1 MTRVKSMKSLAMW
14 IGVAV
19 AAGLGAGL
27 LDPVEPNG
35 GGILAY
41 LVLLVPGAVALW
53 VAWRW
58 ISKGR
63 GPSWL
68 PYAIGVAVLLR
79 LGVGLLLARA
89 LPVYGYPDSEPH
101 QAGYFYLDAW
111 LRDGDAWDLAV
122 SQAPLGR
129 AFSERSGSDQYGGMT
144 YMSAALYRS
153 FSSDA
158 HRPLL
163 IVALGSVV
171 SGLAVLF
178 TWAFADGMFGARAA
192 RVAGWGIAL
201 YPEAV
206 LLGAT
211 QMREPFLIAA
221 LAAVLYV
228 LYAARQGRVRASITV
243 ALIALALVMPIS
255 PPYALILA
263 AVLIAGLV
271 WEGKRTAP
279 RMIIMAAAI
288 GAVGL
293 LLTVSAWGKIA
304 DAPQGSPGEL
314 LDWWLNSGARF
325 ELIRLER
332 GSGFVQKLFDTTPQ
346 WAHMPMATAY
356 GLVQPFLPAT
366 LMDSTSLPFPR
377 AIGIFRGLGWFVL
390 LPFLIYAPLAAT
402 RAAGWRSLAFFL
414 PSLVWVTAI
423 LVSFRLAGD
432 FWDNPRARA
441 VFISVQV
448 SVAGW
453 SWTRARVTQSPWLRR
468 ISTLVAGT
476 TLIFLQWYA
485 GRYYQTPQLNL
496 NATVALVAAFVILLL
511 GGAVYKDRTRG
522 PRLTATPPEV

>member
-1 MTRVKSMKSLAMW
+1 MTREKSMKSLAMW

-19 AAGLGAGL
+19 AAGFGAGL
-27 LDPVEPNG
+27 LDPVKPTG
-35 GGILAY
+35 GGALAY
-41 LVLLVPGAVALW
+41 LALMVPGAVALW
-53 VAWRW
+53 AAWRW
-58 ISKGR
+58 ISNR
-63 GPSWL
+63 ESPSWL
-68 PYAIGVAVLLR
+68 PYAIGLSVLLR

-122 SQAPLGR
+122 SEAPLGQ

-144 YMSAALYRS
+144 YLSAALYRTI
-153 FSSDA
+153 SSEA

-163 IVALGSVV
+163 VVALASIV
-171 SGLAVLF
+171 SGFAVLF
-178 TWAFADGMFGARAA
+178 TWAFAGRMFGARAGA
-192 RVAGWGIAL
+192 VAAWGIVL
-201 YPEAV
+201 YPEGV

-228 LYAARQGRVRASITV
+228 LSAARQGRVGVGVAT

-263 AVLIAGLV
+263 AVLIAGIL
-271 WEGKRTAP
+271 WEGKRAAP
-279 RMIIMAAAI
+279 RMIIVAAAI
-288 GAVGL
+288 GIVGL
-293 LLTVSAWGKIA
+293 LLTVGAWGKI
-304 DAPQGSPGEL
+304 DEAPEGSPGQL
-314 LDWWLNSGARF
+314 LNWWLNSGARF

-332 GSGFVQKLFDTTPQ
+332 GSGFVQKLFDTTPR
-346 WAHMPMATAY
+346 WAHMPMATGY

-366 LMDSTSLPFPR
+366 LMDSSSLPFPR

-414 PSLVWVTAI
+414 ASLVWVTAI

-453 SWTRARVTQSPWLRR
+453 SWTHARVTQSPWLRR

-496 NATVALVAAFVILLL
+496 NATVALVAVFVILLL
-511 GGAVYKDRTRG
+511 GGAVYRDRTRG
-522 PRLTATPPEV
+522 PRLTANPPEV